1 MLLRGL
7 FSRFGDQGLLSLSCA
22 AFSWRGRSCGGGG
35 LSTWDVQPS
44 HGEDPPVAG
53 RGLSVGCAAFSWRGP
68 SCGGA
73 WALYMGCAA
82 VSWRGRSCSGARALG
97 AGGELGSVAVAP
109 GFWSPGSV
117 VVAHRLSCSLVCA
130 IFLDQALNPPLL
142 RWQAGSFP
150 LSHQGRPPPFVFLT
164 GTFSSLTS
172 VMT

>member
-1 MLLRGL
+1 MLRGL

-22 AFSWRGRSCGGGG
+22 AFSWR
-35 LSTWDVQPS
+35 DA
-44 HGEDPPVAG
+44 PVAG
-53 RGLSVGCAAFSWRGP
+53 AGSLCGMCSLLMARTLLWRGR
-68 SCGGA
+68 
-73 WALYMGCAA
+73 ALYMGCAA

-142 RWQAGSFP
+142 RWQAGSSP